1 MSIDNSSQSNP
12 NISIQAGGQTPVEPL
27 VVGNANTI
35 CRVLCFFCLIIILL
49 AFWLGLTVGEL
60 KSRVSFLEDIVIN
73 GVYIISTN
81 K

>member
-12 NISIQAGGQTPVEPL
+12 NISIQTGGQTPVEPL

-35 CRVLCFFCLIIILL
+35 CRILCFFGVIIICL
-49 AFWLGLTVGEL
+49 AFWLGWVIGDL

-73 GVYIISTN
+73 GVYTISTN

>member
-12 NISIQAGGQTPVEPL
+12 NISIQAGGQAPVEPL

-35 CRVLCFFCLIIILL
+35 CRVLCFFCFIILLL
-49 AFWLGLTVGEL
+49 AFWLGLTVGDL

-73 GVYIISTN
+73 GVYTISTN
-81 K
+81 E